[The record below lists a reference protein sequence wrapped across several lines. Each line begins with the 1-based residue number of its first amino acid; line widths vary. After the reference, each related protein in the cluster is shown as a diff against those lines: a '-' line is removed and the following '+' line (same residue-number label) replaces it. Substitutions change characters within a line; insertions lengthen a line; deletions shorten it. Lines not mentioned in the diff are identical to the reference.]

1 MADQPPLTRVH
12 ILNVVLTYAAVA
24 SLWILLSDKA
34 VEWLFSTPAQFAL
47 ASTIKGWLFILITAL
62 MLYAMLR
69 RRIDMPVATKL
80 PSHRQRLPFILLN
93 TLILALTSMAIAQN
107 IGLTQDK
114 EVARIEAIA
123 DLKSKQITEWLNA
136 REHDARLLQES
147 PLYANLYR
155 QGQATHE
162 SEAHEPLMTRLAEFI
177 SIRGFSAATVFS
189 PTGTVLWQTPGAS
202 GLSPPLRDAF
212 AQVEA
217 GNVMRVGPYLDEQG
231 QPRLDFIAPLSMPEG
246 PSPFIVLQISASDW
260 LNHILKQWPIPDSS
274 GEALLFRRNGE
285 QIQFLNDVRY
295 RPDSALTLQL
305 PIHSKDLLAAQFIN
319 GGAKEGLR
327 QVFFGKDYRG
337 VEVFGIINSVVGTDW
352 YLTAKIDKAE
362 LNHAAFKESVWIGLI
377 GLLVLFIANA
387 GAILLRQHTQLYM
400 AEQIRQSQAGRLQ
413 ALQLLSA
420 IADSSEDAIFAKDKE
435 GKYILF
441 NRAASQFVG
450 KTAADML
457 GQDDMAIFPPD
468 QARML
473 MDLGQQVIASNKV
486 QTQEEYLTLPSGDR
500 VFLATK
506 GPLQDNEGQVIG
518 IFGISRDITDFK
530 RAEAG
535 LKEREGLFRALV
547 EQSLAG
553 IYIIQQGQ
561 LCYINP
567 GFARLF
573 GYGSTSTLLKVGTLP
588 ALASPKDHARVAEQ
602 LQRCEQEDAEIHTR
616 FTALRHDHQNIE
628 VEVYGR
634 RVDYRGHPAVLGLLL
649 DVTEREQVEQ
659 ALTRQAT
666 ELRQQNNE
674 LERFNKVMVDR
685 ELAMLTLK
693 HQINELSI
701 QLGQQP
707 PYPQAPTPPEE
718 SL

>member
-1 MADQPPLTRVH
+1 MAEQPSLTRAHV
-12 ILNVVLTYAAVA
+12 LNVVLTYAAVA

-47 ASTIKGWLFILITAL
+47 ASTIKGWLFILITAI
-62 MLYAMLR
+62 MLYTMLR
-69 RRIDMPVATKL
+69 RRINQPTVTTTT
-80 PSHRQRLPFILLN
+80 SRRQLLPFVLLN
-93 TLILALTSMAIAQN
+93 GLILALTAMAIAQN
-107 IGLTQDK
+107 INLTQDK
-114 EVARIEAIA
+114 EAARLETIA
-123 DLKSKQITEWLNA
+123 DLKSKRITEWLSA
-136 REHDARLLQES
+136 REFDAHILFEN
-147 PLYANLYR
+147 PLYAALYR
-155 QGQATHE
+155 EAQATRAGH
-162 SEAHEPLMTRLAEFI
+162 ANLMTKLDEFI
-177 SIRGFSAATVFS
+177 SIRRFSAASVLS
-189 PTGTVLWQTPGAS
+189 PEGNLLWHTPDAS
-202 GLSPPLRDAF
+202 GLSAQLRAALKDAKS
-212 AQVEA
+212 
-217 GNVMRVGPYLDEQG
+217 GSITRVGPYLDEQG
-231 QPRLDFIAPLSMPEG
+231 QARLDFIAPLPMAG
-246 PSPFIVLQISASDW
+246 DKSPFIVLQISRSDW
-260 LNHILKQWPIPDSS
+260 LNNILKSWPVPDSS
-274 GEALLFRRNGE
+274 GEALLFRRSGD

-295 RPDSALTLQL
+295 RPGSALTLHL
-305 PIHSKDLLAAQFIN
+305 PVSSKELLAVQFLQQSRN
-319 GGAKEGLR
+319 EEGKAL
-327 QVFFGKDYRG
+327 FFGKDYRNTP
-337 VEVFGIINSVVGTDW
+337 VFGTVQPVMGTDW
-352 YLTAKIDKAE
+352 YLLAKIDKAE
-362 LNHAAFKESVWIGLI
+362 LTRAELKESVWIGLI
-377 GLLVLFIANA
+377 GLLVLLIANT
-387 GAILLRQHTQLYM
+387 GIVLLRQHTRLQM
-400 AEQIRQSQAGRLQ
+400 AEQVRQSQAGRLQ

-420 IADSSEDAIFAKDKE
+420 IADSSEDAIFAKDRE

-450 KTAADML
+450 KSASEML

-473 MDLGQQVIASNKV
+473 MALGEQVIANNRV
-486 QTQEEYLTLPSGDR
+486 QTQEEYLTLPGGER

-506 GPLQDNEGQVIG
+506 GPLQDSDGQVIG

-535 LKEREGLFRALV
+535 LREREGLFRALV

-573 GYGSTSTLLKVGTLP
+573 GYASTATLLKIGTLH
-588 ALASPKDHARVAEQ
+588 ALASPKDSARVAEQ
-602 LQRCEQEDAEIHTR
+602 LQRCEQEDSEIHTR
-616 FTALRHDHQNIE
+616 FTALHHDHQNIE
-628 VEVYGR
+628 MELYGR
-634 RVDYRGHPAVLGLLL
+634 RVDYRGQPAVLGLLL

-659 ALTRQAT
+659 ALTRQAS

-685 ELAMLTLK
+685 ELAMLALK
-693 HQINELSI
+693 HKINELSL

>member
-1 MADQPPLTRVH
+1 MAERPPLTRAHV
-12 ILNVVLTYAAVA
+12 LNVVLTYAAVA

-47 ASTIKGWLFILITAL
+47 ASTIKGWLFILITAT

-69 RRIDMPVATKL
+69 RRIEQPTVTTS
-80 PSHRQRLPFILLN
+80 PSRRQLLPFVLLN
-93 TLILALTSMAIAQN
+93 GLILALTAMAIAQN
-107 IGLTQDK
+107 INLTQD
-114 EVARIEAIA
+114 REATRLETIA
-123 DLKSKQITEWLNA
+123 DLKSKRITEWLNS
-136 REHDARLLQES
+136 REFDAHILLENPQYAA
-147 PLYANLYR
+147 LYREAQTSRTGHANL
-155 QGQATHE
+155 
-162 SEAHEPLMTRLAEFI
+162 MDRLDEFL
-177 SIRGFSAATVFS
+177 SIRRFNAATVFA
-189 PTGTVLWQTPGAS
+189 PGGEMLWQTQGAS
-202 GLSPPLRDAF
+202 GLSRELHDTLPHVSSGRIT
-212 AQVEA
+212 
-217 GNVMRVGPYLDEQG
+217 RVGPYLDDKG
-231 QPRLDFIAPLSMPEG
+231 HARLDFIAPLPVNG
-246 PSPFIVLQISASDW
+246 DQPPLIVLQISSSDA
-260 LNHILKQWPIPDSS
+260 LNNILKTWPVPDSS
-274 GEALLFRRNGE
+274 GEALLFHRNGD
-285 QIQFLNDVRY
+285 QIQFINDVRY

-305 PIHSKDLLAAQFIN
+305 PASSKELLAAQY
-319 GGAKEGLR
+319 LR
-327 QVFFGKDYRG
+327 HDHDTQERAVFFGRDYRN
-337 VEVFGIINSVVGTDW
+337 VLVFGTARPVQGTDW
-352 YLTAKIDKAE
+352 YLLAKIDKAE
-362 LNHAAFKESVWIGLI
+362 LTRAELKESVWIGLI
-377 GLLVLFIANA
+377 GLLVLLIANT
-387 GAILLRQHTQLYM
+387 GIVLLRQHTRLQM
-400 AEQIRQSQAGRLQ
+400 AEQVRQSQAGRLQ

-420 IADSSEDAIFAKDKE
+420 IADSSEDAIFAKDRE

-450 KTAADML
+450 KSASEML

-473 MDLGQQVIASNKV
+473 MALGEQVIANNRV
-486 QTQEEYLTLPSGDR
+486 QTQEEYLTLPGGER

-506 GPLQDNEGQVIG
+506 GPLQDSDGQVIG

-535 LKEREGLFRALV
+535 LREREGLFRALV

-573 GYGSTSTLLKVGTLP
+573 GYASTATLLKIGTLH
-588 ALASPKDHARVAEQ
+588 ALASPKDSARVAEQ
-602 LQRCEQEDAEIHTR
+602 LQRCEQEDSEIHTR
-616 FTALRHDHQNIE
+616 FTALHHDHQNIE
-628 VEVYGR
+628 MELYGR
-634 RVDYRGHPAVLGLLL
+634 RVDYRGQPAVLGLLL

-659 ALTRQAT
+659 ALTRQAS

-685 ELAMLTLK
+685 ELAMLALK
-693 HQINELSI
+693 HKINELSL